1 MNPEESPQYSR
12 GPQGLGLPEQL
23 EVRSG
28 ARYMYVCVYIYIYSL
43 CTTAWGLY
51 MYTTTY
57 PKHNVAAPTYDL
69 PRAGKVGGQREVQ

>member
-28 ARYMYVCVYIYIYSL
+28 ARYMYVCVYIYIYIL
-43 CTTAWGLY
+43 F
-51 MYTTTY
+51 
-57 PKHNVAAPTYDL
+57 
-69 PRAGKVGGQREVQ
+69 VQLHGDYICILQLTPSIM